1 MGKIKNIE
9 EALAIFEDCAIKRG
23 MAIDEGCYKRHSIN
37 SDIYNK
43 KQESIL
49 LSCFRWAIQG
59 LNLGPPDYESV
70 ALTN

>member
-1 MGKIKNIE
+1 MRNIFFPHYLSGE
-9 EALAIFEDCAIKRG
+9 PI
-23 MAIDEGCYKRHSIN
+23 KRHSIN

-49 LSCFRWAIQG
+49 LSCLRWAIQG